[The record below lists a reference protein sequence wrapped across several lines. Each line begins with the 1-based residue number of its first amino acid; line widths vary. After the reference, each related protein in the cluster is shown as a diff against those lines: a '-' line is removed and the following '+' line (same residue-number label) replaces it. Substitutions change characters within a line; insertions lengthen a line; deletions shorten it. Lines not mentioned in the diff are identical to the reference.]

1 MSSTWFDLDP
11 ESPFSLTNLPYG
23 VVLCD
28 RLPGRR
34 VVVRVGQQ
42 VLDLGRL
49 AERGLVPGEEWW
61 ATGSLNAF
69 MATGPVRWREVRSRL
84 TDLLVDTGR
93 MDDVATAML
102 PLEETTPML
111 PFDVGDYVDFYASE
125 HHASNVGR
133 LLRPGQEPLPPNWR
147 HLPIGYH
154 GRSGTV
160 VVSGTDIR
168 RPCGQRLPAGA
179 KPVDG
184 APEFGPTQRLDFEAE
199 VGWVVGAPSVQGEPI
214 PVDAFADHVFG
225 VCLVNDW
232 SARDIQS
239 WEYQPLGP
247 FLGKSFA
254 TSVSPWVV
262 PLDALQAA
270 RCEVRSTTDGGLLP
284 YLRESEPWGIDLS
297 LEVRLN
303 GTVVSRPPYRLMHW
317 SPAQMLAHL
326 TVNGA
331 SVRSGDLYASGTVSG
346 PTRDEFGSLI
356 ELSDNGATPLTL
368 DDGSTRAF
376 LEDGDEVEITATAS
390 GADGCRIGLGEVTG
404 TVVPALATGERPG

>member
-1 MSSTWFDLDP
+1 VPPTWLDIDDD
-11 ESPFSLTNLPYG
+11 SPFSLANLPYG

-34 VVVRVGQQ
+34 VVVRVGDQ

-69 MATGPVRWREVRSRL
+69 MASGVTRWREVRSRL
-84 TDLLVDTGR
+84 TDLLVDNGR
-93 MDDVATAML
+93 MDHVATALL
-102 PLEETTPML
+102 PLDETTPVL

-133 LLRPGQEPLPPNWR
+133 LLRPGQEPLLPNWR

-160 VVSGTDIR
+160 VVTGTDVR
-168 RPCGQRLPAGA
+168 RPCGQRLPAHATAGA
-179 KPVDG
+179 AG
-184 APEFGPTQRLDFEAE
+184 PEFGPSARLDFEAE
-199 VGWVVGAPSVQGEPI
+199 VGWVVGMPSTQGEPV
-214 PVDAFADHVFG
+214 PLEAFAEHVFG

-232 SARDIQS
+232 SARDIQA

-247 FLGKSFA
+247 FLGKSFS
-254 TSVSPWVV
+254 TSVSAWVV
-262 PLDALQAA
+262 PLDALETA
-270 RCEVRSTTDGGLLP
+270 RCQVPSTVDGGLLP
-284 YLRESEPWGIDLS
+284 YLRETEPWGVELA

-303 GTVVSRPPYRLMHW
+303 GSLLSRPPYARMHW

-346 PTRDEFGSLI
+346 PSRDEYGSLI
-356 ELSDNGATPLTL
+356 ELSDNGATPVTL
-368 DDGSTRAF
+368 ADGSTRTF
-376 LEDGDEVEITATAS
+376 LEDGDEVTITATAP
-390 GADGCRIGLGEVTG
+390 GPDGRRIGLGEVTG
-404 TVVPALATGERPG
+404 RISPATC

>member
-1 MSSTWFDLDP
+1 VPPTWLDLDDD
-11 ESPFSLTNLPYG
+11 SPFSLANLPYG

-49 AERGLVPGEEWW
+49 AERGLLPGDEWW
-61 ATGSLNAF
+61 TTGSLNAF
-69 MATGPVRWREVRSRL
+69 MASGAARWREVRSRL
-84 TDLLVDTGR
+84 TDLLVDTAR
-93 MDDVATAML
+93 MDDVSTALL
-102 PLEETTPML
+102 PLDETTPVL
-111 PFDVGDYVDFYASE
+111 PFEVADYVDFYASE

-133 LLRPGQEPLPPNWR
+133 LMRPGQEPLLPNWR

-160 VVSGTDIR
+160 VVSGTDVR
-168 RPCGQRLPAGA
+168 RPCGQRLPVGARAGEA
-179 KPVDG
+179 R
-184 APEFGPTQRLDFEAE
+184 PEFGPTQRLDFEAE
-199 VGWVVGAPSVQGEPI
+199 VGWVVGTPSTQGEAVPI
-214 PVDAFADHVFG
+214 EAFADHVFG

-254 TSVSPWVV
+254 TSVSAWVV
-262 PLDALQAA
+262 PLEALQAA
-270 RCEVRSTTDGGLLP
+270 RCAVPSTTDGGLLP
-284 YLRESEPWGIDLS
+284 YLGEPQPWGVDMT

-303 GTVVSRPPYRLMHW
+303 DTTVSRPPYSRMHW

-346 PTRDEFGSLI
+346 PARGEYGSLI
-356 ELSDNGATPLTL
+356 ELSDNAATPLGL
-368 DDGSTRAF
+368 DDGSTRTF
-376 LEDGDEVEITATAS
+376 LEDGDEVTITATAPGPE
-390 GADGCRIGLGEVTG
+390 GARIGLGEVSG
-404 TVVPALATGERPG
+404 RILPARS

>member
-1 MSSTWFDLDP
+1 VRPTWLDLDDD
-11 ESPFSLTNLPYG
+11 SLFSLANLPYG
-23 VVLCD
+23 VVVCE
-28 RLPGRR
+28 RLAGRR

-42 VLDLGRL
+42 VLDLARL

-69 MATGPVRWREVRSRL
+69 LASGPARWREVRSRL

-93 MDDVATAML
+93 MDDVASALL
-102 PLEETTPML
+102 PLDETTPIL
-111 PFDVGDYVDFYASE
+111 AFDVGDYVDFYASE
-125 HHASNVGR
+125 HHAANVGR
-133 LLRPGQEPLPPNWR
+133 LLRPGQEPLLPNWR
-147 HLPIGYH
+147 HLPVGYH

-160 VVSGTDIR
+160 VVSGTDVR
-168 RPCGQRLPAGA
+168 RPSGQQRRDGA
-179 KPVDG
+179 D
-184 APEFGPTQRLDFEAE
+184 APEFGPSRRLDFEAE
-199 VGWVVGAPSVQGEPI
+199 VGWVVGTPSAHGEPV
-214 PVDAFADHVFG
+214 PVGAFADHVFG

-262 PLDALQAA
+262 PLDALAAA
-270 RCEVRSTTDGGLLP
+270 RRPVQSSLDGGLLP
-284 YLRESEPWGIDLS
+284 YLRETEPWGVDLA

-303 GTVVSRPPYRLMHW
+303 GTVVSRPPHARMHW

-331 SVRSGDLYASGTVSG
+331 SVRSGDLFASGTVSG
-346 PTRDEFGSLI
+346 PTREEFGSLI
-356 ELSDNGATPLTL
+356 ELSDNGDTPVRLA
-368 DDGSTRAF
+368 DGSTRTF
-376 LEDGDEVEITATAS
+376 LEDGDEVSIRATAPGPNGS
-390 GADGCRIGLGEVTG
+390 RIGLGEVAG
-404 TVVPALATGERPG
+404 RVREAEPRG